1 MYQTGL
7 NHHSVNNLN
16 RHIVTRAFLGF
27 VVVLSACSVL
37 AQSSTEAG
45 WAALLQNRDVDA
57 EQHFR
62 SAIGVNVK
70 DARAWFGLSYIHD
83 LRSDGE
89 AWAAFRSAL
98 RHVPDPHPYLFA
110 SILTNRMQ
118 SQLNTNK
125 DELIETWKGV
135 VDRPDSL
142 GILRAMAYENLAT
155 LYELKGDIP
164 QSKAWSNKIGAI
176 TSWRLIGPFD
186 NISASGFDRK
196 FEPEREDIPD
206 KSYAGESGRFV
217 RWSEPST
224 IRNDRWIDM
233 SRFFPVVQGVFYAR
247 TYVYIPKTQR
257 VHLRLGTSGS
267 FKVFVDTT
275 LVDQNFD
282 ELNNDLDTYNSAITL
297 TEGWHS
303 ILVKCGASE
312 ISSCNFLL
320 RLTNEEGAALPD
332 LVTSTQVQQISSG
345 PLDVQPI
352 DNPFTTFF
360 HSAITRR
367 PQDLE
372 NHLFLAECY
381 LRNDHA
387 TEAEEVLR
395 EVLRSNGNAIVILNL
410 LSEAYQRNDKNDEA
424 QSTFEHMSTLR
435 PDLVRSLVYSFRAAM
450 NADRVD
456 DAEVTLAKLKQTQP
470 QSIAYYNAAIALA
483 GRRNRIQEQNE
494 LQVFAFEKH
503 PGYVQ
508 FAMSNVLL
516 ARQANKR
523 DAAFA
528 VIQKHLNNNYSV
540 QGLVLLASLYQEAGQ
555 MIEWR
560 ETFNRLLTLEPD
572 QAEYYIAM
580 ARVYADAKDYNA
592 ALNSVQNALD
602 IAPSS
607 SYFWYLSGTL
617 HRAKGD
623 NTSATDSYL
632 RAVEVDPA
640 NFAAR
645 IALRD
650 ISGARSPFDYM
661 PSGKID
667 SLIAAAPT
675 ASTYPEASSVVLYDG
690 TRRYVYDGSR
700 CTVMR
705 ELLVRVLTTNGID
718 DYKEYY
724 MRYASDGE
732 LIVEKAVV
740 LKPGGKEIMA
750 DRSGGMLVFKS
761 LALGDFIYIR
771 TRVREARV
779 GRLARHFWDEF
790 AFNAFVPVL
799 NASYS
804 LMLTEGT
811 KFNWLVTNAEISPTT
826 SSTPYGTLFTWK
838 SHNEPAIEFE
848 EGMPSFEVVG
858 KRLQLTSLGGWDE
871 IVTWYDEIAR
881 TKTRSSIEI
890 SEVMDSLFPRTK
902 DFSNRD
908 ILDGVYR
915 YVTSQIRYSNV
926 PFRQSGIIPQKARKV
941 LATRIGDCKDVAT
954 LCIAM
959 LSERKIP
966 AWHVLVETR
975 TSHLLP
981 VRLPSIPFDHA
992 IVAVDLD
999 GAMRFFDLTAD
1010 NVPPGSLPF
1019 ADLDAF
1025 ALPIRDRW
1033 KDPITLSRKMFT
1045 PSNVFV
1051 ETDITLNEDASA
1063 NISQRFTHTG
1073 TRTEFYRTAWKG
1085 LSDKERAKQLRES
1098 LSHDIG
1104 DVFLDD
1110 FSVDD
1115 LDTLS
1120 STLSYT
1126 MRYTAPGYVVDAGGF
1141 RIVRIPWYDAFD
1153 PDPALSYD
1161 VRTYPYEFRLQRDTV
1176 LERIRFAL
1184 PSGYVPSG
1192 LRPSITHAHEVADV
1206 AYTRSLKGS
1215 NLEITRRS
1223 VAKRQFVRV
1232 DEYKTYKTFFNN
1244 VLREDRRSV
1253 LLMPKGTVV
1262 RAPKAHIDP

>member
-1 MYQTGL
+1 M
-7 NHHSVNNLN
+7 NLN
-16 RHIVTRAFLGF
+16 RHIVARAVFGF
-27 VVVLSACSVL
+27 VVVFFACSAL
-37 AQSSTEAG
+37 AQNTTELG
-45 WAALLQNRDVDA
+45 WAALIQNRDKDA
-57 EQHFR
+57 EKHFR
-62 SAIGVNVK
+62 TSIGANPG
-70 DARAWFGLSYIHD
+70 DARAWFGLSYVQD
-83 LRSDGE
+83 MRSDTNS
-89 AWAAFRSAL
+89 WASFRSGL
-98 RHVPDPHPYLFA
+98 HHVPDPHPYLYA

-118 SQLNTNK
+118 SQVDANK

-135 VDRPDSL
+135 VEQPDSL

-164 QSKAWSNKIGAI
+164 QSKDWSNKIGAI
-176 TSWRLIGPFD
+176 TTWRLIGPFD
-186 NISASGFDRK
+186 NISASGFDRR
-196 FEPEREDIPD
+196 FEPEREDMPD
-206 KSYAGESGRFV
+206 KRYEGESGRSV
-217 RWSEPST
+217 RWHEPT
-224 IRNDRWIDM
+224 AIRNDGWIDL

-275 LVDQNFD
+275 LVNQKVD
-282 ELNNDLDTYNSAITL
+282 ELNNDLDTYNSALTL
-297 TEGWHS
+297 AEGWHS

-312 ISSCNFLL
+312 ISSGNFLL
-320 RLTNEEGAALPD
+320 RITNEQGVAIPD
-332 LVTSTQVQQISSG
+332 LQISTQVQQTTIR
-345 PLDVQPI
+345 PLDIQQI

-360 HSAITRR
+360 HNAIVRQ
-367 PQDLE
+367 PNDLE
-372 NHLFLAECY
+372 NYLFLAECY

-387 TEAEEVLR
+387 TEAESVLR
-395 EVLRSNGNAIVILNL
+395 EALKSRGNAIVILNL

-435 PDLVRSLVYSFRAAM
+435 PDLVRSLVYSFRSAM
-450 NADRVD
+450 GADRID
-456 DAEVTLAKLKQTQP
+456 EAEALLAQLQVALP
-470 QSIAYYNAAIALA
+470 QSIAYYNAAIAVA
-483 GRRNRIQEQNE
+483 GKRNHIQVRNE
-494 LQVFAFEKH
+494 LQALAFEQH
-503 PGYVQ
+503 PEYHP
-508 FAMSNVLL
+508 FAMSNVAV
-516 ARQANKR
+516 ARQANNR
-523 DAAFA
+523 EAAFEVA
-528 VIQKHLNNNYSV
+528 QKHLKHNYSA
-540 QGLVLLASLYQEAGQ
+540 QGLVLLASLYQDAGR
-555 MIEWR
+555 IAEWR
-560 ETFNRLLTLEPD
+560 QTFNRLLFLDPD
-572 QAEYYIAM
+572 EAEYYVAM
-580 ARVYADAKDYNA
+580 ARVYADLKNYNE
-592 ALNSVQNALD
+592 ALKQMQSALD
-602 IAPSS
+602 IAPSTS
-607 SYFWYLSGTL
+607 HFWYLSGTL
-617 HRAKGD
+617 HRAKFD
-623 NTSATDSYL
+623 NTNATDAYL
-632 RAVEVDPA
+632 RAIEVDPA

-645 IALRD
+645 IALRELN
-650 ISGARSPFDYM
+650 GARSPLDYM

-667 SLIAAAPT
+667 SLIAKAPT
-675 ASTYPEASSVVLYDG
+675 ASAYPEASSVVLYDG

-705 ELLVRVLTTNGID
+705 ELLVRILTTNGVD

-732 LIVEKAVV
+732 LILEKAAV

-750 DRSGGMLVFKS
+750 DRSGAMLVFKS
-761 LALGDFIYIR
+761 LAPGDFIYIR

-804 LMLTEGT
+804 LLLTEGT
-811 KFNWLVTNAEISPTT
+811 QFRWLVTNAEYSPTT
-826 SSTPYGTLFTWK
+826 SSTPYGTLYTWK

-848 EGMPSFEVVG
+848 EGMPSFEVVA
-858 KRLQLTSLGGWDE
+858 KRLQLTSLAGWDE

-881 TKTRSSIEI
+881 TKTKSSVEI
-890 SEVMDSLFPRTK
+890 AELMDSLFPRTK
-902 DFSNRD
+902 SVSDRA
-908 ILDGVYR
+908 ILEGVYR

-966 AWHVLVETR
+966 AWLVLVETR
-975 TSHLLP
+975 TSQLLP

-992 IVAVDLD
+992 IVGVDLD

-1025 ALPIRDRW
+1025 ALPIRERW
-1033 KDPITLSRKMFT
+1033 KDPISLTRTMFT

-1051 ETDITLNEDASA
+1051 ETDIILNDDASA
-1063 NISQRFTHTG
+1063 NITQRFTHTG
-1073 TRTEFYRTAWKG
+1073 ARTEFYRTAWKG
-1085 LSDKERAKQLRES
+1085 LSEKERAKQIRES

-1104 DVFLDD
+1104 DVFLDE
-1110 FSVDD
+1110 FHVDD

-1141 RIVRIPWYDAFD
+1141 RIVRVPWYDGVH

-1161 VRTYPYEFRLQRDTV
+1161 VRIHPYEFDVQRDTV
-1176 LERIRFAL
+1176 HERIRFRL
-1184 PSGYVPSG
+1184 PSGFVPSG
-1192 LRPSITHAHEVADV
+1192 LRLSLTHAHEVADV
-1206 AYTRSLKGS
+1206 AYTRLLKGS

-1223 VAKRQFVRV
+1223 VSKRSYVRV

-1253 LLMPKGTVV
+1253 LLMPEGTVV
-1262 RAPKAHIDP
+1262 RAPKAPVVR